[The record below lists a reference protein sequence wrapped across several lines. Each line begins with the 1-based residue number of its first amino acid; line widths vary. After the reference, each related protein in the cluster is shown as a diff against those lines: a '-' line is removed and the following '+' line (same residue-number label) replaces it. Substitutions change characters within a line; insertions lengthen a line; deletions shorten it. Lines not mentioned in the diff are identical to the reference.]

1 MGRIGVGVVGLG
13 MASRPHVRAL
23 HDLSERIEVRGVFSR
38 DRHRRETFAS
48 DNGWPAVDSI
58 EALVSDPAIGAVL
71 LLTPPNARIDLIETF
86 AEAGKHILMEK
97 PVERTT
103 VAAQAVVKTCEA
115 AGIRLGIVFQHRFR
129 AASQKLKAL
138 IADGSLGALAAVRLT
153 VPWWRPQAYYDEPGR
168 GTVERDGGGVLI
180 NQAIHSLDLMLSLTG
195 PVAEVQAIAGTTRLH
210 SMETED
216 FVGAGLR
223 FANGALGSLTAT
235 SAAYPGDAESI
246 ALDCEKASVHL
257 QSGELMVRWQDGR
270 TEAFGEPATTGG
282 GSDPMDFPHEWH
294 RALISD
300 FLDAIES
307 GRPPAITGREA
318 LSVHRLIDA
327 LLQSSA
333 EGRAVAVEG
342 AV

>member
-1 MGRIGVGVVGLG
+1 MERIGVGVVGLG

-23 HDLSERIEVRGVFSR
+23 HDLSDRIEVCGVFSR
-38 DRHRRETFAS
+38 DQQRREAFAS
-48 DNGWPAVDSI
+48 DNGWPTVDSI
-58 EALVSDPAIGAVL
+58 EALAGDPTIGAVL
-71 LLTPPNARIDLIETF
+71 LLTPPNARIDLVGTF
-86 AEAGKHILMEK
+86 AAAGKHILMEK
-97 PVERTT
+97 PVERTIG
-103 VAAQAVVKTCEA
+103 AAQAVVETCEA
-115 AGIRLGIVFQHRFR
+115 AGVSLGIVLQHRFR

-138 IADGSLGALAAVRLT
+138 IDDGSLGALAAVRLT

-168 GTVERDGGGVLI
+168 GTVARDGGGVLI

-195 PVAEVQAIAGTTRLH
+195 PAAEVQAIAGTTRLH

-235 SAAYPGDAESI
+235 SAAYPGAAESI
-246 ALDCEKASVHL
+246 AIDCEKASVEL
-257 QSGELMVRWQDGR
+257 QSGELTVHWQDGR
-270 TEAFGEPATTGG
+270 TETFGEPVTTGG

-294 RALISD
+294 RALIAD
-300 FLDAIES
+300 FLDAIEDCH
-307 GRPPAITGREA
+307 PPAITGREA

-333 EGRAVAVEG
+333 EGRAVIVEG